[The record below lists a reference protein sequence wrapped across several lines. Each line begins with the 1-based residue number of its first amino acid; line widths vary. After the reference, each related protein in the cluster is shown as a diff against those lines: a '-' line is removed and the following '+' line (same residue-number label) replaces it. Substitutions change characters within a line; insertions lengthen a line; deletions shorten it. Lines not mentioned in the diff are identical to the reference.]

1 MKILS
6 YEKKSYFSLTQYSCP
21 NEESFLL
28 LLGEYF
34 EGSRR
39 FCVKCGC
46 KTKSLDDS
54 TSGTKKSKSL
64 NEYVKKKIVMKK
76 VVFSKLNFNLLRK
89 TVKASEKSQSSKL
102 SIRSFDKCRCN

>member
-6 YEKKSYFSLTQYSCP
+6 YKNKSYFSLTKYGCP
-21 NEESFLL
+21 NGGSFLL
-28 LLGEYF
+28 FPDEYF
-34 EGSRR
+34 EDSRR

-64 NEYVKKKIVMKK
+64 NEYVEENSNEKGGFFKVKFQLSKKN
-76 VVFSKLNFNLLRK
+76 SKDLRK
-89 TVKASEKSQSSKL
+89 VSILKTYYSK
-102 SIRSFDKCRCN
+102 F